1 MAEEKQKE
9 EEITEALFYP
19 KICILWI
26 PGVFNFSLAEI
37 EIKREGN
44 IVSARL
50 FHWNNSIQ

>member
-37 EIKREGN
+37 EIKMEGN
-44 IVSARL
+44 IVSACL